1 VDTIEREAAGLAC
14 QLFGADHAYIQ
25 PHSGADANLVA
36 FLAVLAWK
44 IQAPFVQQLGQTDL
58 NKFSR
63 EEWNELRG
71 ALNNQR
77 LLSLD
82 YYSGG
87 HLTHGYRHNFSSR
100 LFDVYSYTVE
110 SDTKLLDLDR
120 LRRQLH
126 E

>member
-1 VDTIEREAAGLAC
+1 
-14 QLFGADHAYIQ
+14 
-25 PHSGADANLVA
+25 
-36 FLAVLAWK
+36 VLAWK

-126 E
+126 EVKPLILLAGYSAYSRKLNFAKMREMADE